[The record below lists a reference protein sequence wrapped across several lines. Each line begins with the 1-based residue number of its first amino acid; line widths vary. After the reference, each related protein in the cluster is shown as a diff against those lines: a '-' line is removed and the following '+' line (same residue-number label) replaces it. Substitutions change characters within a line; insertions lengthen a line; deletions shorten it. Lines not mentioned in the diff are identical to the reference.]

1 MNKKKRTYID
11 YFRKREFLIA
21 LLAIAIIA
29 MLWILPKPSANN
41 LSTVNIS
48 TLSNNTREVLEKY
61 NLKIKEVRD
70 SSLVLF
76 DDIRRCEIYIYP
88 DKLEFALPSVKEEYN
103 FSIMEND
110 TEDRYIY
117 IGMSPNGL
125 YRSLVYFKSE
135 GIVYMVSCEGL
146 EPINET
152 YLPAADEL
160 LKAYMNI
167 ISK

>member
-1 MNKKKRTYID
+1 MNKKERTYID
-11 YFRKREFLIA
+11 YFKKKGFLIA
-21 LLAIAIIA
+21 LLVIVIIA

-41 LSTVNIS
+41 LSNVNVS
-48 TLSNNTREVLEKY
+48 TLSNNTKEVLEKY

-76 DDIRRCEIYIYP
+76 DNIRRCEIYIYP
-88 DKLEFALPSVKEEYN
+88 DRLEFALPSVKEEYN

-110 TEDRYIY
+110 TEDKYVY

-125 YRSLVYFKSE
+125 YRSLVYFKNE

-160 LKAYMNI
+160 LKVYWEI
-167 ISK
+167 ISR